1 MNKISFTIILSS
13 IILISCASRSTDKTF
28 VEKTVQEEV
37 ISGDNSF
44 EDFIKKFS
52 KDSVFQLTRIKF
64 PIIYSYTSEDDDT
77 GVMSTKQIQKEEWKM
92 IDLVDKMGFG
102 EEVKIIEEIK
112 NLKTIDLSVNGVD
125 TGLSITYCFE
135 QENNIWYLVKI
146 IDQSN

>member
-1 MNKISFTIILSS
+1 M
-13 IILISCASRSTDKTF
+13 SCASRSTDKTV

-44 EDFIKKFS
+44 DDFIKKFS
-52 KDSVFQLTRIKF
+52 KDSVFQLSRVKF
-64 PIIYSYTSEDDDT
+64 PIIYSYTSEDDET
-77 GVMSTKQIQKEEWKM
+77 GAMSTKQIQKKEWKM

-102 EEVKIIEEIK
+102 EEVKIIKEIK
-112 NLKTIDLSVNGVD
+112 DSKTIELSVNGVD